1 MDLVFDIVVVG
12 GGHAG
17 VEAAWAGARML
28 GDRGRV
34 AMVTMD
40 AKAIGRMS
48 CNPAIGGL
56 AKGQMVR
63 EIDALGGVMG
73 RAIDATGIQF
83 RMLNR
88 SKGPAVQ
95 SPRAQADKY
104 RYAEK
109 VQEILREGCPT
120 LTILEGVVDRF
131 LVEELGKKN
140 EAGQGKKIVG
150 LVLEDGRRI
159 SCRCVVVTTGTF
171 LRALMHT
178 GEKKTE
184 GGRVGEKTARGL
196 SVSLRELGFELGRLK
211 TGTPPRLAK
220 ETIDFSGLDEQPGDD
235 PPVPFSDLTQTANF
249 PVLPQV
255 PMHITHTN
263 ERVHE
268 LVRAN
273 LHRAPMY
280 SGQIVSRGPRDC
292 PSLEDKIVRFAE
304 KTSHQIFLE
313 PEGLAT
319 NEIYCN
325 GISTS
330 LPEDVQREMIANIK
344 GLEKATILRMG
355 YAVEY
360 DFSPT
365 QQVDGTLET
374 RLVEG
379 LFFAGQINGTSG
391 YEEAA
396 GQGLVAGINAARKVQ
411 SLDRFILARDQA
423 YIGVMIDDLITKTP
437 TEPYRMFTSR
447 AEYRL
452 TLRSDNADQRLTAI
466 GGELGLACPARME
479 RLQKRMAAMGRVT
492 EILKSVRLRVGDNG
506 VAAYEFLRRPE
517 IGMEDLRKQ
526 AVVGGGESPLAEL
539 FGNPEVMNLLA
550 QVEIEAKYAGYIS
563 REKEAAGR
571 MHALEEKAIPG
582 GFDFAA
588 MRELRAEARQ
598 ALEKYRPQTLGQ
610 ASRLEG
616 ITPSDLTVVMLGLR
630 RGTGSGV

>member
-1 MDLVFDIVVVG
+1 
-12 GGHAG
+12 
-17 VEAAWAGARML
+17 
-28 GDRGRV
+28 
-34 AMVTMD
+34 
-40 AKAIGRMS
+40 
-48 CNPAIGGL
+48 
-56 AKGQMVR
+56 
-63 EIDALGGVMG
+63 
-73 RAIDATGIQF
+73 
-83 RMLNR
+83 
-88 SKGPAVQ
+88 
-95 SPRAQADKY
+95 
-104 RYAEK
+104 
-109 VQEILREGCPT
+109 
-120 LTILEGVVDRF
+120 
-131 LVEELGKKN
+131 
-140 EAGQGKKIVG
+140 
-150 LVLEDGRRI
+150 
-159 SCRCVVVTTGTF
+159 
-171 LRALMHT
+171 
-178 GEKKTE
+178 
-184 GGRVGEKTARGL
+184 
-196 SVSLRELGFELGRLK
+196 
-211 TGTPPRLAK
+211 
-220 ETIDFSGLDEQPGDD
+220 
-235 PPVPFSDLTQTANF
+235 
-249 PVLPQV
+249 V

-280 SGQIVSRGPRDC
+280 SGQIVSRGPRYC

-304 KTSHQIFLE
+304 KASHQIFLE
-313 PEGLAT
+313 PEGLGT

-411 SLDRFILARDQA
+411 GLGRFMLARDQA

-447 AEYRL
+447 AEFRL

-466 GGELGLACPARME
+466 GGELGLACAARME
-479 RLQKRMAAMGRVT
+479 RLRKRMAAMGRAMDL
-492 EILKSVRLRVGDNG
+492 LKSTRLRIGDNG

-517 IGMEDLRKQ
+517 IGVEDLRKQ
-526 AVVGGGESPLAEL
+526 AVVGGGENMLTEL
-539 FGNPEVMNLLA
+539 FANPELVNVLE

-571 MHALEEKAIPG
+571 MHALEEKVIPG
-582 GFDFAA
+582 GFDFAG

-598 ALEKYRPQTLGQ
+598 ALEKYRPQTIGQ

-630 RGTGSGV
+630 RGG